1 MIQLTDHQKHK
12 LALANNFFDT
22 AGTVISERL
31 TFDNLINES
40 YAISSMESSIPESSL
55 FDFHFDLIFKP
66 GGLTNYYKSMAQGH
80 NEILEAARKIFP
92 NSPQITES
100 IESFKVY
107 MRSLLTEATIAMAD
121 PVLTS
126 GEGLDAALSGG
137 EYSADSGG
145 GFWGTLKS
153 LWNTLTEGGSAIGI
167 IHLILDVIGAV
178 GDFIIPGVGVA
189 ADIINGII
197 YLVRGK
203 WLLAAISFIAAVI
216 VGGGDMLKLGKGAAK
231 TAEPIFVALAKGGT
245 SSADDAAKVIARM
258 GPAKSGPAMKFLK
271 QIAGFIGGA
280 LSKAITILGSFIGG
294 MAKVAGYIPGLNY
307 LLKPILEGMATAL
320 TKFGT
325 RMGDFCTALKTV
337 DQTVTKEALEKLEKG
352 MANGNTFKLSKD
364 GKTLYAFD
372 DAGKKVGAMSS
383 EKLAKSGFVEIKYGK
398 NAGSTS
404 KLFTTPAEF
413 VKYQKGVSRLGTSAK
428 FGKRFT
434 AFFKNIPGA
443 AKNFSAALPFF
454 IGKQIYKI
462 ITGEDWN
469 GKGWSKAEVQGHG
482 NAALNTWINDRI
494 AKEKAETGAVYV
506 PAITLDSRDEEVY
519 NKITEYQNDYAQK
532 LGQPAIIPVIYDKFK
547 NEPVMEEFDA
557 FWKEVEKGNVT
568 PGSEGDKIEHS
579 IADDLKKE
587 EKSLG
592 SEGETSGEEA
602 KPAEDVYYSQKAVA
616 APEAPAPEEKKS
628 LINRVK
634 SFMDFK
640 K

>member
-1 MIQLTDHQKHK
+1 MMQLTDHQRYK

-22 AGTVISERL
+22 ASPVIAGRL

-40 YAISSMESSIPESSL
+40 YAISSMEASIPESSL
-55 FDFHFDLIFKP
+55 FDFHFDMIFKP
-66 GGLTNYYKSMAQGH
+66 GGLTNYYKSMSQGH
-80 NEILEAARKIFP
+80 NEILEAAKKIFP

-100 IESFKVY
+100 IESFRSY
-107 MRSLLTEATIAMAD
+107 MRSLITESAIALGE

-126 GEGLDAALSGG
+126 GAGVDSALSGG
-137 EYSADSGG
+137 EYSADASG

-153 LWNTLTEGGSAIGI
+153 LWDTLTEGGSAIGI

-178 GDFIIPGVGVA
+178 GDFIFPGVGVA

-203 WLLAAISFIAAVI
+203 WLLAAISFIAAVVI
-216 VGGGDMLKLGKGAAK
+216 GGGDLLKLSKGTAK
-231 TAEPIFVALAKGGT
+231 AAEPVFVALAKGGT
-245 SSADDAAKVIARM
+245 SSADDAAKLIAKM
-258 GPAKSGPAMKFLK
+258 PTSGPVMKFLK

-280 LSKAITILGSFIGG
+280 LAKAVTILGSFIQG
-294 MAKVAGYIPGLNY
+294 MANVAGYIPGLKQ
-307 LLKPILEGMATAL
+307 LLKPILDGLATTL

-337 DQTVTKEALEKLEKG
+337 DQTVTKEALEKLERG
-352 MANGNTFKLSKD
+352 MTAGNTYKMSKD

-413 VKYQKGVSRLGTSAK
+413 VKYQKGVSRLGKNAK
-428 FGKRFT
+428 FGKRFA
-434 AFFKNIPGA
+434 AFFKNIPNA
-443 AKNFSAALPFF
+443 TKNFSAALPFF
-454 IGKQIYKI
+454 LGKQIYKI
-462 ITGEDWN
+462 VTGEDWSK
-469 GKGWSKAEVQGHG
+469 KGWSKAEVEGHG

-494 AKEKAETGAVYV
+494 AKEKAETGAVYL
-506 PAITLDSRDEEVY
+506 PAITLDSSDKEVF

-557 FWKEVEKGNVT
+557 FWKEVEKGNVA
-568 PGSEGDKIEHS
+568 PGSEGDNIEHS

-587 EKSLG
+587 EEKYVD
-592 SEGETSGEEA
+592 SEKETSGVEA
-602 KPAEDVYYSQKAVA
+602 KPAEEVYYSQKAVA
-616 APEAPAPEEKKS
+616 APVASAPEEKKS
-628 LINRVK
+628 LISRVK

-640 K
+640 G